1 MSAGRELTASGPGEP
16 REAMGSPAVSRF
28 LYKATIANKIRK
40 SSETVA
46 KKVYR
51 SLVLLFECIGLISAG
66 KVLRNGARGD
76 VAGKPRFLVVR
87 NETHMEVG
95 HILVENVGVKH
106 EERYGSLND
115 QCNPHFE

>member
-46 KKVYR
+46 KKGYR
-51 SLVLLFECIGLISAG
+51 SLFLLLECIGLISAR
-66 KVLRNGARGD
+66 KMLRNGARGD
-76 VAGKPRFLVVR
+76 VAGKPRFMVVR

>member
-1 MSAGRELTASGPGEP
+1 
-16 REAMGSPAVSRF
+16 MGSPAVSRF
-28 LYKATIANKIRK
+28 LYKANIANKIRK

-46 KKVYR
+46 KKAIAR
-51 SLVLLFECIGLISAG
+51 SSISFECVGLISRQ
-66 KVLRNGARGD
+66 VLRNGARGD

-87 NETHMEVG
+87 KEAHMEVG
-95 HILVENVGVKH
+95 HIFVENVGVKH